1 MPDGEHHDFVM
12 RNRLCFSCLRTG
24 HQSRGCYKKKPCVHC
39 NRKHASVMHPC
50 TPEVVA
56 EAGSGDDRPQ
66 NSNSQSNTEQSSADL
81 FCGLTTMGGSV
92 TELSNVAVKV
102 RVRGSSVCVETY
114 ALLDNGSNST
124 FCSASLL
131 ERLGINGTKTR
142 LKLTTID
149 SSKDVDSLI
158 VTDLE
163 VTDLDESE
171 CCHSLAGNTFQTSY
185 ARGAGR
191 DS

>member
-1 MPDGEHHDFVM
+1 
-12 RNRLCFSCLRTG
+12 
-24 HQSRGCYKKKPCVHC
+24 
-39 NRKHASVMHPC
+39 MHPS
-50 TPEVVA
+50 TPEVVV
-56 EAGSGDDRPQ
+56 EAWSGEERPQ
-66 NSNSQSNTEQSSADL
+66 GSNSQSNTEQSSADL
-81 FCGLTTMGGSV
+81 FCGLTIMGGSV
-92 TELSNVAVKV
+92 TALPIAAVNV

>member
-1 MPDGEHHDFVM
+1 
-12 RNRLCFSCLRTG
+12 
-24 HQSRGCYKKKPCVHC
+24 
-39 NRKHASVMHPC
+39 MHLC

-114 ALLDNGSNST
+114 ALLYKGSN
-124 FCSASLL
+124 
-131 ERLGINGTKTR
+131 G
-142 LKLTTID
+142 
-149 SSKDVDSLI
+149 
-158 VTDLE
+158 
-163 VTDLDESE
+163 
-171 CCHSLAGNTFQTSY
+171 
-185 ARGAGR
+185 
-191 DS
+191 